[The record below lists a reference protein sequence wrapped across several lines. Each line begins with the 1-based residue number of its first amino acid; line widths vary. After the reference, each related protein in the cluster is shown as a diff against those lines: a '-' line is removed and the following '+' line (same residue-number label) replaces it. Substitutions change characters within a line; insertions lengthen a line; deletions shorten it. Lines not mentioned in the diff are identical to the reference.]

1 MSKELRK
8 TVAKAIHDKAH
19 CGFDYWDE
27 RLPEADAAITAA
39 TPLIEAALI
48 ERLRKRAL
56 ASDGSRQAGPGEYWL
71 TGREQAKVLLAL
83 FDADDPTSDARPG
96 EGVGDE

>member
-1 MSKELRK
+1 MHR
-8 TVAKAIHDKAH
+8 TVKFVFALAVVVATSLATQPA
-19 CGFDYWDE
+19 FA
-27 RLPEADAAITAA
+27 ADAAIAAA

-71 TGREQAKVLLAL
+71 TGREQVKVLLAL